1 MWHQSYVLICN
12 KITRFPSSEG
22 EFSENLGIVSKV
34 LKNSSFL
41 SSFCLPLVKRTI
53 TFGNFFSKF
62 LIILAKSFEN
72 WPFFPWKTESWPF
85 SSELSMFS
93 RYFSKKFGEFD
104 QFFQNLQNFSKINLF
119 WMSQMS
125 KWTGLLIFS
134 KWTGLY
140 WICQIFGNLENYR
153 SDFGR
158 KSSEKT
164 EMISVK
170 FDNLEE
176 MSKWTGLFE

>member
-1 MWHQSYVLICN
+1 MLV
-12 KITRFPSSEG
+12 
-22 EFSENLGIVSKV
+22 NLGKSEVSPF
-34 LKNSSFL
+34 FL
-41 SSFCLPLVKRTI
+41 SL
-53 TFGNFFSKF
+53 SKF
-62 LIILAKSFEN
+62 LIILAESSFEN
-72 WPFFPWKTESWPF
+72 VPIFPWKTETVDHFHQDFQCVFKLYFWAKRVWRIWHQF
-85 SSELSMFS
+85 WAN
-93 RYFSKKFGEFD
+93 FSKKIPKNR
-104 QFFQNLQNFSKINLF
+104 QFCQNFSKINLF
-119 WMSQMS
+119 WMS

-176 MSKWTGLFE
+176 MSKWTRLFQ

>member
-1 MWHQSYVLICN
+1 MDWAG
-12 KITRFPSSEG
+12 KIKEIFFFSPPSNSL
-22 EFSENLGIVSKV
+22 ENSCLLSV
-34 LKNSSFL
+34 FL
-41 SSFCLPLVKRTI
+41 SLVKRT
-53 TFGNFFSKF
+53 
-62 LIILAKSFEN
+62 IILAKSFEN
-72 WPFFPWKTESWPF
+72 WPIFPWKTESWPF
-85 SSELSMFS
+85 SSKFSMFS
-93 RYFSKKFGEFD
+93 SCILAKSLENLTNFSKNR

-176 MSKWTGLFE
+176 MSKRTRLFWKNLERI